1 MARGDLAENAT
12 TAMNSDPAVAV
23 EEATGATLDDVARE
37 AGVSP
42 ATVSRCLNSPEIV
55 RPALKAKVEAA
66 IAKLDYVPHGAARS
80 LASRRSRMIGAIF
93 PSLDSALFGGALE
106 ALQSEIAGSGY
117 TLVVASSNYDPERE
131 RSHLRNMLASG
142 IDALMLVG
150 GARDDSL
157 YRLIARRKVPYVL
170 TWVAEAGGAHPCI
183 GFDNYAAATAVTRHL
198 LELGHRRFAGISGS
212 SQSNDRAA
220 ARLDGI
226 RAALAEQGLALA
238 PDLVIERPFDIEE
251 GREGLRLLMSK
262 APRPTAVICGS
273 DPFAYGALFECQD
286 LGLQVPGDISI
297 TGFDDMSLSA
307 SLAPGLTTVRT
318 PRKEMGTLAGRYL
331 LSVLDGHERP
341 PPGPLGFK
349 LVLRGSSGPPP
360 GSSN

>member
-1 MARGDLAENAT
+1 MAENAVP
-12 TAMNSDPAVAV
+12 AMSSDPAAVASK
-23 EEATGATLDDVARE
+23 AMGTTLEDVARE

-42 ATVSRCLNSPEIV
+42 ATVSRCLNKPEIV

-66 IAKLDYVPHGAARS
+66 IARLDYVPHGAARS

-106 ALQSEIAGSGY
+106 ALQSEIAGSAY

-150 GARDDSL
+150 GARDESL
-157 YRLIARRKVPYVL
+157 YRLISRRKVPYVL
-170 TWVAEAGGAHPCI
+170 IWVTEAEGDHPCI
-183 GFDNYAAATAVTRHL
+183 GFDNRAAAAAVTRHL
-198 LELGHRRFAGISGS
+198 LDLGHRRFAVISGAS
-212 SQSNDRAA
+212 HNNDRAA

-226 RAALAEQGLALA
+226 RAALAEQDLTLD
-238 PDLVIERPFDIEE
+238 PDLVIERPFGIEE
-251 GREGLRLLMSK
+251 GREGLQLLMSK
-262 APRPTAVICGS
+262 APRPSAVICGS
-273 DPFAYGALFECQD
+273 DPFAYGALFECRD

-297 TGFDDMSLSA
+297 TGFDDMWLSA
-307 SLAPGLTTVRT
+307 ILEPGLTTVRT

-331 LSVLDGHERP
+331 LSVLANHEDP
-341 PPGPLGFK
+341 PPAPLEFE
-349 LVLRGSSGPPP
+349 LIPRGSSGPAP
-360 GSSN
+360 SSSG